1 MNDRQDA
8 DDPADEQEP
17 KRRRARIYAERR
29 TVSLRLEPELHQRM
43 MNLCDDLQT
52 PANTYVSGLIEGD
65 LKKRKR

>member
-1 MNDRQDA
+1 MTDHQDA

-52 PANTYVSGLIEGD
+52 HFITHKFFFLLIND
-65 LKKRKR
+65 L